1 MKKLWLLLI
10 PLAFS
15 PSLCKGQQKKVLEP
29 ALLECHYIH
38 LVKRDTLT
46 ENDIHKD
53 SMILRLGKRFTSF
66 VSYYACQDDSI
77 EVLPG
82 HARLKL
88 QRFHARVSNL
98 DSIRRA
104 GISTTSEYLT
114 RTGKRTPVMYMGELE
129 K

>member
-46 ENDIHKD
+46 ENDIHRD
-53 SMILRLGKRFTSF
+53 SMILRLGKRFTSLSVTILVRMIPLRF
-66 VSYYACQDDSI
+66 CRGMQD
-77 EVLPG
+77 
-82 HARLKL
+82 
-88 QRFHARVSNL
+88 
-98 DSIRRA
+98 
-104 GISTTSEYLT
+104 
-114 RTGKRTPVMYMGELE
+114 
-129 K
+129 